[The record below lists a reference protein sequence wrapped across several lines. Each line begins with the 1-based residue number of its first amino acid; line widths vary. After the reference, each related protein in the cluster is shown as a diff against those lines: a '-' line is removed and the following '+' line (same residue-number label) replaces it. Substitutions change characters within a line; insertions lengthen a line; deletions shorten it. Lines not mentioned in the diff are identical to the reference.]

1 MCKQKQKCIFYGVE
15 RKKFIYS
22 KIPEGVVDIADLGLI
37 DFFTC
42 FFCQHWEPPGLLLP
56 LMAV

>member
-1 MCKQKQKCIFYGVE
+1 MTE
-15 RKKFIYS
+15 IYLFKNS
-22 KIPEGVVDIADLGLI
+22 EGVVDIVDSGII

-42 FFCQHWEPPGLLLP
+42 FFCQYWEPLGLLLP

>member
-1 MCKQKQKCIFYGVE
+1 MKE
-15 RKKFIYS
+15 IYLFKNS
-22 KIPEGVVDIADLGLI
+22 GGVVDNVDLGLI

-42 FFCQHWEPPGLLLP
+42 FFCQYWEPLGVLLP